1 VPAHR
6 HAVLVVENHDDFREA
21 LEVLVSSTGLDVIA
35 VHRGADALDHLRRD
49 ARRWCLV
56 LLDWWLADMTGEEFR
71 QQQLADPR
79 IADVC
84 LAVVTG
90 DASAQEKARGL
101 GVEYFLLKPVDPE
114 LVLRLLSHHCTTDLG
129 AASA

>member
-1 VPAHR
+1 MPAHR

-21 LEVLVSSTGLDVIA
+21 LEVLVSSTGLDVVA
-35 VHRGADALDHLRRD
+35 VHSGADALDHLRHE

-71 QQQLADPR
+71 QQQVADPR
-79 IADVC
+79 SADVC

-90 DASAQEKARGL
+90 DARVKENARGL
-101 GVEYFLLKPVDPE
+101 GIEYFLLKPVDPE
-114 LVLRLLSHHCTTDLG
+114 IVLKLLAHHCTTDVG
-129 AASA
+129 AATD